1 MEDFKDLRVWTKA
14 HELTLFVCEQARR
27 LPKEEM

>member
-14 HELTLFVCEQARR
+14 HELTLFVYEQTRT